1 MLNKA
6 IKEAIDIL
14 QKKLSQ
20 LSTYSDKLDKIII
33 SDDITKNIY
42 FILLQASLFFC

>member
-33 SDDITKNIY
+33 SDDITKI
-42 FILLQASLFFC
+42 FILYYYKLLFFW